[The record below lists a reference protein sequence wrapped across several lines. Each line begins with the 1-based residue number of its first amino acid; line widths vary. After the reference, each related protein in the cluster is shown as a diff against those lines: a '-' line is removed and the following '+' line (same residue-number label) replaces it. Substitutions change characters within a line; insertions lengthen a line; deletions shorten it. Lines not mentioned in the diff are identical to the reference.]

1 MDEFQEILQDFL
13 IESFELIEQLDQDL
27 VELESR
33 PDDLDLLNRI
43 FRVAHTIKG
52 ASSFLNFDVLT
63 HLTHHM
69 ENLLNMAR
77 HGDLVID
84 ADVMDVILESID
96 LMKALLVRIR
106 DSGADAGLEV
116 GQCVERLDAVAN
128 GTPLSSVTETV
139 TVTASET
146 VVAVEPQTDAEEEAD
161 YSGMSEAEV
170 EAEIERLIA
179 QRQAE
184 DAAKRANKANSSAP
198 VEEEPDYEGM
208 DDAEVEA
215 EIERLLAKR
224 QAEDAAKRAQK
235 AAETSTAPSVAA
247 PVAAPITSEPMPQSE
262 PIPAPVPVA
271 PAAPA
276 VQPKVEAKPATP
288 VARRAAEPKEEG
300 ENRGGGAVE
309 QTIRVDVKRLDHLMN
324 LIGELVLG
332 KNRLIKINDDVEERY
347 EGEAFL
353 EELNQVVSIVSLVT
367 TDLQIAVMKTRMLP
381 IGKVFNKFPRM
392 IRDLSRELNKKIEL
406 EITGEE
412 TELDKSIVEEIG
424 DPLVHIIRNSCDHG
438 IETPDVRLSSGK
450 EETGTIHLK
459 AYHEGNH
466 IVIQIIDDGKGLDAE
481 MLKLKSIEKGIITE
495 KEAEGMSEKE
505 AFGLI
510 FRPGFSTAAQ
520 VTSVSGRGVGMDVV
534 KTNIEKLNGMIDID
548 SEVGKGTSMK
558 LKIPLTLAII
568 QALLVGVQEEYYAIP
583 LASVLETVRI
593 SKDEIY
599 TVESRSVMR
608 LRDEV
613 LSLVHIG
620 DIFEVERVFDNSEHA
635 YVVVLGLAE
644 SKIGLIVDSL
654 VGQEEIV
661 IKSLGEYLKGIEGIA
676 GATIRGD
683 GGVTLIVDVA
693 ALMQMAKSVKSTVGQ
708 ESAEAKGRL
717 GVKNKPSDYKVMIV
731 DDSKTDRTIM
741 RKSLEPM
748 GITLVEATDGIE
760 ALNILKQA
768 DHTFDAM
775 LIDIEMPR
783 MDGYSLAAEIK
794 KYNKYKNLPLIA
806 VTSRTGKADRMRGVE
821 SGMVEYITKPYS
833 SEYLMNVVK
842 RNIKFNEGL

>member
-13 IESFELIEQLDQDL
+13 VESFELIEQLDQDL

-84 ADVMDVILESID
+84 ANVMDVILESID

-106 DSGADAGLEV
+106 DSGEDSGLDVAG
-116 GQCVERLDAVAN
+116 CVERLDAVAN
-128 GTPLSSVTETV
+128 GKPFESAASS
-139 TVTASET
+139 
-146 VVAVEPQTDAEEEAD
+146 VAVEPEPEPEAEAAVVSEDEPD

-179 QRQAE
+179 LRQAE
-184 DAAKRANKANSSAP
+184 DAAKRANAKPQTPAAE
-198 VEEEPDYEGM
+198 EEEPNYEGM

-224 QAEDAAKRAQK
+224 QAEDAAKRASK
-235 AAETSTAPSVAA
+235 AAADAAPASAPAAAVVPVTPTPAPKAEAAPQPKPAAA
-247 PVAAPITSEPMPQSE
+247 PVARRSE
-262 PIPAPVPVA
+262 A
-271 PAAPA
+271 
-276 VQPKVEAKPATP
+276 
-288 VARRAAEPKEEG
+288 KEEG
-300 ENRGGGAVE
+300 EGARGGAAVE

-406 EITGEE
+406 EITGED

-438 IETPDVRLSSGK
+438 VETPEVRLAAGK
-450 EETGTIHLK
+450 DETGTVQLK

-466 IVIQIIDDGKGLDAE
+466 IVIQIVDDGKGLDAE
-481 MLKLKSIEKGIITE
+481 MLKSKSVEKGIITE
-495 KEAEGMSEKE
+495 KEADGMSEKE

-548 SEVGKGTSMK
+548 SEVGQGTSMK

-708 ESAEAKGRL
+708 ESAEGKGR
-717 GVKNKPSDYKVMIV
+717 GGAKNSPSDYCVMIV

-741 RKSLEPM
+741 RKALEPM
-748 GITLVEATDGIE
+748 GITLVEATDGVE
-760 ALNILKQA
+760 ALNILKQG
-768 DHTFDAM
+768 DHLFDGM
-775 LIDIEMPR
+775 LVDIEMPR
-783 MDGYSLAAEIK
+783 MDGYTLAAEIK

-821 SGMVEYITKPYS
+821 SGMIEYITKPYS
-833 SEYLMNVVK
+833 PEYLMNVVK

>member
-27 VELESR
+27 VELESS
-33 PDDLDLLNRI
+33 PEDLDLLNRI
-43 FRVAHTIKG
+43 FRVAHTVKG

-69 ENLLNMAR
+69 EDVLNKAR
-77 HGDLVID
+77 HGELVID
-84 ADVMDVILESID
+84 AEIMDVVLESID
-96 LMKALLVRIR
+96 LMKTLLSTIR
-106 DSGADAGLEV
+106 DTSKDEGIDVEPCVARLLAITNGESPSEV
-116 GQCVERLDAVAN
+116 VVEQSAPVTSDE
-128 GTPLSSVTETV
+128 GSVTGEAAV
-139 TVTASET
+139 EVQASEQT
-146 VVAVEPQTDAEEEAD
+146 EEPD
-161 YSGMSEAEV
+161 YANMSDEDV
-170 EAEIERLIA
+170 EAEIARLLA
-179 QRQAE
+179 ERQAE
-184 DAAKRANKANSSAP
+184 DRAKREAKLAAG
-198 VEEEPDYEGM
+198 EEVPQMPDEPN
-208 DDAEVEA
+208 AEVEESKA
-215 EIERLLAKR
+215 EEP
-224 QAEDAAKRAQK
+224 
-235 AAETSTAPSVAA
+235 AAEAA
-247 PVAAPITSEPMPQSE
+247 PVPTP
-262 PIPAPVPVA
+262 A
-271 PAAPA
+271 PAAPTPPA
-276 VQPKVEAKPATP
+276 AQAAPKVEKKASPPAATT
-288 VARRAAEPKEEG
+288 
-300 ENRGGGAVE
+300 VE

-347 EGEAFL
+347 EGEEFL

-406 EITGEE
+406 EISGEE

-438 IETPDVRLSSGK
+438 IEDIERRVAAGK
-450 EETGTIHLK
+450 PEMGTIGLK
-459 AYHEGNH
+459 AYNEGNH
-466 IVIQIIDDGKGLDAE
+466 IVIQITDDGAGMDPDF
-481 MLKLKSIEKGIITE
+481 LKAKSIEKGVISE
-495 KEAEGMSEKE
+495 KEADNMGDKE

-520 VTSVSGRGVGMDVV
+520 VTNVSGRGVGMDVV
-534 KTNIEKLNGMIDID
+534 KTNIEKLNGIIDIE
-548 SEVGKGTSMK
+548 SELGKGTIMK

-593 SKDEIY
+593 SKEEIY
-599 TVESRSVMR
+599 TVENRSVMR
-608 LRDEV
+608 LRNEV
-613 LSLVHIG
+613 LSLVHIA
-620 DIFEVERVFDNSEHA
+620 DIFEVEHVFDTSEHA

-644 SKIGLIVDSL
+644 TKIGLIVDTL

-661 IKSLGEYLKGIEGIA
+661 IKSMGEYLHGMDGIA

-693 ALMQMAKSVKSTVGQ
+693 ALMHMAKTIKSSIASEGALSSQSVQ
-708 ESAEAKGRL
+708 EKTQ
-717 GVKNKPSDYKVMIV
+717 PSDYKVMII
-731 DDSKTDRTIM
+731 DDSKTDRKIM
-741 RKSLEPM
+741 SMALKPL
-748 GITLVEATDGIE
+748 GITLVEAADGVE
-760 ALNILKQA
+760 ALNTLKSGEHQ
-768 DHTFDAM
+768 FDAL

-783 MDGYSLAAEIK
+783 MDGYTLASEIK

-806 VTSRTGKADRMRGVE
+806 VTSRTGKSDRMRGVE

-833 SEYLMNVVK
+833 PDYLQNVVK
-842 RNIKFNEGL
+842 RNIKFNFSTEESAS